1 MKYFLFSLFYGKFSL
16 VSMVDSLK
24 VKENTRLL
32 APKLIQGAI
41 SGVMRYGYYK

>member
-1 MKYFLFSLFYGKFSL
+1 MTTERDFRYIVDDVYA
-16 VSMVDSLK
+16 VDSLK

-32 APKLIQGAI
+32 APKRIQAAI